1 MKPSQVRT
9 DNSNCRNITHIS
21 SSIDLCPHHNHLP
34 LLATAQPNETGES
47 KSSDRQGTND
57 NRARYQQQQQKYSTK
72 EHTTEGDSSSP
83 PPHSSTTT
91 TGTTTT
97 PTSEVSSGSP
107 RPSSSGSSASKP
119 SLVSSIGPQFPHQAS
134 PTPIY
139 RKPSHQ
145 VPSRTPAHGDIP
157 TVEEGVWP
165 PGDMPATAA
174 IRSSSGN
181 PNVVGASPSHAASS
195 PPDESSFPAAIK
207 MLVSNNMAGSIIGRS
222 GQTISDLQSQSST
235 RIKLSQTGDYF
246 PGTQDR
252 VCLVQGQPENL
263 KKAMSLLLSRLF
275 TLQHQNHMQNVAQRR
290 EEQQQHDP
298 RATPEHMQSIPE
310 EAQGFSFVVRI
321 LVPSPSCG
329 MIIGKGGSNIK
340 QMVEASGVSS
350 VRLSPKEGF
359 DSSTDSSGTS
369 AALASATSER
379 IVTISGSDLN
389 CCIACL
395 FIILDGMTSHPEIC
409 RYTNMTTSYSRV
421 MSAAYEAAASSGR
434 TIMHVPSQDSI
445 PRMMTPTGLW
455 DPNYGPPSNQ
465 EQAMGN
471 IFPAQSFDAP
481 PPMSPSV
488 AYQRSYSDPSALH
501 AGFDHSPS
509 SPHHFGG
516 HEPVPP
522 YSPMFGGPAPFIP
535 PSPEYQQ
542 HSPIRASIPRSHSN
556 TSLPFGAMGG
566 EPPRPPSLSASA
578 PDLLALQFQESMRM
592 SDPHRIEPPPLM
604 YSGPQQQGF
613 TVQVAIPDSLIG
625 SILGRGGGTL
635 NELQMQSNTRIRIS
649 QRGEF
654 VPGTKNRIVTIRGP
668 TAQSVTVAQMLMS
681 QRMVLPPTAVSPAT
695 AFPIQRVEPSY
706 EQQYQHQGMYMP
718 PQSPVTGAS
727 VPPSDD
733 LADSQAPPS

>member
-1 MKPSQVRT
+1 MLISIYCRT
-9 DNSNCRNITHIS
+9 RRNHF
-21 SSIDLCPHHNHLP
+21 P
-34 LLATAQPNETGES
+34 LLAMTQTNETSER
-47 KSSDRQGTND
+47 KSLDRQGTSD
-57 NRARYQQQQQKYSTK
+57 NRARYQQHQQEYSTK
-72 EHTTEGDSSSP
+72 EHASEADSNSP
-83 PPHSSTTT
+83 PPHLSTTT
-91 TGTTTT
+91 TGTPTT

-107 RPSSSGSSASKP
+107 RTGSSGSSTSKP
-119 SLVSSIGPQFPHQAS
+119 SLVSSIGPHFPYQTSPRPIHRQATHRM
-134 PTPIY
+134 PA
-139 RKPSHQ
+139 
-145 VPSRTPAHGDIP
+145 RTPAHGDIS
-157 TVEEGVWP
+157 TVEEAVWP
-165 PGDMPATAA
+165 HGDTPVTAA
-174 IRSSSGN
+174 SLTSSGN
-181 PNVVGASPSHAASS
+181 PNVVSASPSHVAST
-195 PPDESSFPAAIK
+195 PVDESSFPAAIK

-252 VCLVQGQPENL
+252 VCLVQGQPDNV
-263 KKAMSLLLSRLF
+263 KIAMSLLLSRLF
-275 TLQHQNHMQNVAQRR
+275 TLQHQNHMQNLAQRR
-290 EEQQQHDP
+290 DEQQQHDP
-298 RATPEHMQSIPE
+298 RASPEHMQSIPE

-340 QMVEASGVSS
+340 EMVEASGVSS

-389 CCIACL
+389 CCISCL
-395 FIILDGMTSHPEIC
+395 FIILDGMTSHPDIC

-434 TIMHVPSQDSI
+434 PIMHVPSQDSI

-455 DPNYGPPSNQ
+455 DPNYGAPSNQ
-465 EQAMGN
+465 EQALGN
-471 IFPAQSFDAP
+471 IFPAHSFDAP

-501 AGFDHSPS
+501 GGFDHSPS
-509 SPHHFGG
+509 SPHHFAG
-516 HEPVPP
+516 HESVPP
-522 YSPMFGGPAPFIP
+522 FSPMFGGPAPFMP

-542 HSPIRASIPRSHSN
+542 QSPVRASIPRSHSN
-556 TSLPFGAMGG
+556 TSLTFVAMGR

-592 SDPHRIEPPPLM
+592 SNPHRIELPPLM
-604 YSGPQQQGF
+604 YSGPQQQEF

-625 SILGRGGGTL
+625 SILGRGGSTL

-695 AFPIQRVEPSY
+695 AFPIQRVEPPY

-718 PQSPVTGAS
+718 PQPPATGSS

-733 LADSQAPPS
+733 LAGSQAPPS